1 MPMSRVTVRKGLK
14 KGIYK
19 VRVKVRAA
27 GNSSYKA
34 VTKKVLFRVKVK

>member
-27 GNSSYKA
+27 GNSGYKA